1 LLESIHITKENMK
14 HFNHFEQNIFG
25 EIHSFSGTAKEIYGL
40 IRILLYEG
48 VAFRYHPT
56 TIDQATIT
64 HISDESYEKLVEK
77 GRIVNPT

>member
-1 LLESIHITKENMK
+1 
-14 HFNHFEQNIFG
+14 
-25 EIHSFSGTAKEIYGL
+25 
-40 IRILLYEG
+40 